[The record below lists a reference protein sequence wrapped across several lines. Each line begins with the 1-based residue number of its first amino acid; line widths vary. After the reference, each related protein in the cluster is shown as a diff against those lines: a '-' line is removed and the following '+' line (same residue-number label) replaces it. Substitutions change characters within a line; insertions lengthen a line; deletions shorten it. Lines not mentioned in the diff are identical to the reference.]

1 MSVKRPNTKIEVK
14 QLSECPEHMLAVG
27 TWIYEEWWKKPNN
40 TSEIVLS
47 LLRTHTEKDRVP
59 FTVVALTGAGP
70 VGSCCVI
77 ENDCVHRPQY
87 GPWVAAVYVKPELRG
102 QGVASAL
109 LQEAAKIAARVPV
122 QGLYIDCHVKTA
134 PVYEKSGWAI
144 LERGVGDKD
153 SVVMFRSSRGEQGA
167 TPNGGSA
174 GSFVKS
180 DAGGGPASVN

>member
-1 MSVKRPNTKIEVK
+1 M
-14 QLSECPEHMLAVG
+14 
-27 TWIYEEWWKKPNN
+27 
-40 TSEIVLS
+40 
-47 LLRTHTEKDRVP
+47 
-59 FTVVALTGAGP
+59 
-70 VGSCCVI
+70 GSCCVI

-109 LQEAAKIAARVPV
+109 LQEAANIAARVPV